1 MNKQR
6 VSVLLAAGAGIVGT
20 LMPWVTVSMLG
31 ISQSENGLGTGDG
44 KIIIVLFGIAC
55 LVSLLGDW
63 RFGVEGGARI
73 GAIVLGLAGAIIAIM
88 DINNFHTKIGGGGGG
103 MISIGFGLYLIVIA
117 GFLLP
122 ILAFAVPS
130 YVGGDSG
137 KAEA

>member
-6 VSVLLAAGAGIVGT
+6 LSVLLAAGAGVVGT
-20 LMPWVTVSMLG
+20 LMPWFTVSMLG
-31 ISQSENGLGTGDG
+31 MSQSESGIGTGDG

-55 LVSLLGDW
+55 LLSLAGDW

-73 GAIVLGLAGAIIAIM
+73 VASILGLVGAIIAIM
-88 DINNFHTKIGGGGGG
+88 DINNFHTKIGGFGG
-103 MISIGFGLYLIVIA
+103 MASIGFGLYLIVIA

-130 YVGGDSG
+130 YVGGDSD
-137 KAEA
+137 KAKG

>member
-55 LVSLLGDW
+55 LLSLLGDW
-63 RFGVEGGARI
+63 SFGVEGGARI
-73 GAIVLGLAGAIIAIM
+73 GAIVLGLVGAIIALM
-88 DINNFHTKIGGGGGG
+88 DINNFHEKVGG
-103 MISIGFGLYLIVIA
+103 MGGRASIGFGLYLIVIA
-117 GFLLP
+117 GVLLP

-130 YVGGDSG
+130 QGGD
-137 KAEA
+137 

>member
-1 MNKQR
+1 MNRQR
-6 VSVLLAAGAGIVGT
+6 LSMLLAAGAGVVGT
-20 LMPWVTVSMLG
+20 LMPWITVSMLG
-31 ISQSENGLGTGDG
+31 ISRSESGIGTSDG

-55 LVSLLGDW
+55 LISLLGDW

-73 GAIVLGLAGAIIAIM
+73 GAVVLGLAGAIIAIM
-88 DINNFHTKIGGGGGG
+88 DINNFNTKIGAGGG

-130 YVGGDSG
+130 YVGGDSSKSSG
-137 KAEA
+137 S

>member
-55 LVSLLGDW
+55 LLSLLGDW
-63 RFGVEGGARI
+63 SFGVEGGARI
-73 GAIVLGLAGAIIAIM
+73 GAIVLGLVGAIIALM
-88 DINNFHTKIGGGGGG
+88 DINNFHEKVGG
-103 MISIGFGLYLIVIA
+103 MGGLASIGFGLYLIVIA
-117 GFLLP
+117 GVLLP
-122 ILAFAVPS
+122 ILAFAVPPQ
-130 YVGGDSG
+130 GGD
-137 KAEA
+137 

>member
-6 VSVLLAAGAGIVGT
+6 LSVLLAAGAGVVGT
-20 LMPWVTVSMLG
+20 LMPWVTVSMFG
-31 ISQSENGLGTGDG
+31 ISKSESGIGTGDG

-55 LVSLLGDW
+55 VISLLGDW

-73 GAIVLGLAGAIIAIM
+73 GAIILGLVGAIIAIM
-88 DINNFHTKIGGGGGG
+88 DINNFNTKLGVGGGFA
-103 MISIGFGLYLIVIA
+103 SIGFGLYLIVIA

-130 YVGGDSG
+130 YVGGDSSKSSG
-137 KAEA
+137 

>member
-55 LVSLLGDW
+55 LLSLLGDW
-63 RFGVEGGARI
+63 SFGVEGGARI
-73 GAIVLGLAGAIIAIM
+73 GAIVLGLVGAIIALM
-88 DINNFHTKIGGGGGG
+88 DINNFHEKVGG
-103 MISIGFGLYLIVIA
+103 MGGLASIGFGLYLIVIA
-117 GFLLP
+117 GVLLP

-130 YVGGDSG
+130 QGGD
-137 KAEA
+137 

>member
-6 VSVLLAAGAGIVGT
+6 LSVLLAAGAGVVGT
-20 LMPWVTVSMLG
+20 LMPWVTVSMFG
-31 ISQSENGLGTGDG
+31 ISKSESGIGTGDG

-73 GAIVLGLAGAIIAIM
+73 GAIVLGLVGAIIALM
-88 DINNFHTKIGGGGGG
+88 DINNFHEKVGG
-103 MISIGFGLYLIVIA
+103 MGGLASIGFGLYLIVIA
-117 GFLLP
+117 GVLLP

-130 YVGGDSG
+130 QGGD
-137 KAEA
+137 

>member
-6 VSVLLAAGAGIVGT
+6 LSVLLAAGAGVVGT
-20 LMPWVTVSMLG
+20 LMPWVTVSMFG
-31 ISQSENGLGTGDG
+31 ISKSESGIGTGDG
-44 KIIIVLFGIAC
+44 KIIIILFGIAC

-88 DINNFHTKIGGGGGG
+88 DINNFHTKLGGGGSFV
-103 MISIGFGLYLIVIA
+103 SIGFGLYLIVIA

-130 YVGGDSG
+130 YVGGDSSKSSG
-137 KAEA
+137 

>member
-44 KIIIVLFGIAC
+44 KIIIGLFGIAC
-55 LVSLLGDW
+55 LLSLLGDW
-63 RFGVEGGARI
+63 SFGVEGGARI
-73 GAIVLGLAGAIIAIM
+73 GAIVLGLVGAIIALM
-88 DINNFHTKIGGGGGG
+88 DINNFHEKVGG
-103 MISIGFGLYLIVIA
+103 MGGLASIGFGLYLIVIA
-117 GFLLP
+117 GVLLP

-130 YVGGDSG
+130 QGGD
-137 KAEA
+137 